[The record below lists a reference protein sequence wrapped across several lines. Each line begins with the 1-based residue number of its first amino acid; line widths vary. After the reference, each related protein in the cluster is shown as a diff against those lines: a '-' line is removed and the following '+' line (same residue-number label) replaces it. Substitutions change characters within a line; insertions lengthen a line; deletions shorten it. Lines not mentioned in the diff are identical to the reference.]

1 MPAPGTELVGV
12 VPGSHRGHPWFGG
25 YSLGCVTPAANTG
38 GVGGPELRFVGHST
52 VRVELAGRTVLTDPL
67 LTARV
72 GPLRRV
78 VPVPDDAARA
88 GVDLVLLSHL
98 HADHLHLPSLR
109 MLGPDVRLVVPRG
122 SGRWL
127 RRHGFAHVEE
137 LSAGESLT
145 AGRLKVTALP
155 ARHSGHR
162 WGPRLTSGPDCSAL
176 GHLLE
181 GDSWS
186 VYLSGDTGLHDGM
199 QLLGARGIDVAVL
212 PVWGWGL
219 DLGPGHLDPVEAAEA
234 VARLRPR
241 YAVPVHWGTL
251 APPGTTHLPT
261 PLRGRMRR
269 LLTEPPR
276 RFAAEVAARGLDTT
290 VVVAEPGEPVPLA
303 PGVAS

>member
-1 MPAPGTELVGV
+1 VIPGSAPG
-12 VPGSHRGHPWFGG
+12 HPRFGG
-25 YSLGCVTPAANTG
+25 PSLGSVAPRANTG

-52 VRVELAGRTVLTDPL
+52 VRVELAGRTLLTDPL
-67 LTARV
+67 LTSRV

-78 VPVPDDAARA
+78 VPVPDAAVRD

-109 MLGPDVRLVVPRG
+109 LLGPGVRLVVPRG

-127 RRHGFAHVEE
+127 RRQGFAHVAE
-137 LSAGESLT
+137 LSPGESLT
-145 AGRLKVTALP
+145 DGRVKVTAVP
-155 ARHSGHR
+155 AVHSGHR
-162 WGPRLTSGPDCSAL
+162 WGPRLTSGPDSPAL
-176 GHLLE
+176 GHLVE

-199 QLLGARGIDVAVL
+199 RLLGERGVDVAVL

-219 DLGPGHLDPVEAAEA
+219 NLGPGHLDPVEAAEA

-251 APPGTTHLPT
+251 APRGTTRLPT
-261 PLRGRMRR
+261 PLRRRMRR

-276 RFAAEVAARGLDTT
+276 TFAAEVAARGLDTT
-290 VVVAEPGEPVPLA
+290 VVVAQPGDAVPLA
-303 PGVAS
+303 PGVPS